1 MAMKL
6 IREAKKTEYKVEDG
20 KTLVVMQPEIY
31 QRIYCKNCGEYLVD
45 ENFSFSDN
53 YDADIFHSNEIDNDE
68 IDILLTLSNSQLSVS
83 KKPLLIK

>member
-31 QRIYCKNCGEYLVD
+31 QRIYCKNCGNEVD
-45 ENFSFSDN
+45 SEEQATGTCSNCGQLWSVHK
-53 YDADIFHSNEIDNDE
+53 AKDI
-68 IDILLTLSNSQLSVS
+68 QLKVVQIPIGSGTGE
-83 KKPLLIK
+83 